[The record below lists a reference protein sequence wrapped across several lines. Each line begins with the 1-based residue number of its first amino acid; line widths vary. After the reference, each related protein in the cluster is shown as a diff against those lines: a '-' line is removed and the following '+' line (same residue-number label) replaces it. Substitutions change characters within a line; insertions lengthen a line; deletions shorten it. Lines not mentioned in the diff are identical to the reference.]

1 MNPFEP
7 PNPASPED
15 WGSAESE
22 NPSQSPVPLPL
33 RSLSHFGGKPLIWQG
48 LDLASCGYGV
58 HERDLIPGSSFN
70 MGHSLEDAHFSPDLV
85 LNPMLVVLGKAPYS
99 GNSQLSFLGSPNGD
113 FVRQQN
119 LAFQPATNLLY
130 NLFEL
135 RSSTGIWVAVEWS
148 FNDQGLEQVRQIVEA
163 RGDMIY
169 DNP

>member
-15 WGSAESE
+15 WDSAESE
-22 NPSQSPVPLPL
+22 NPSQSSVPLPL

-70 MGHSLEDAHFSPDLV
+70 MGHSLEEAHFLPDLV
-85 LNPMLVVLGKAPYS
+85 LNPMLVLLDKAPVS
-99 GNSQLSFLGSPNGD
+99 GHRQLLFWGTPTGD
-113 FVRQQN
+113 YVRQQN
-119 LAFQPATNLLY
+119 LAFQPVTNLLY
-130 NLFEL
+130 SLFEW
-135 RSSTGIWVAVEWS
+135 RSSTGIWVAVEWY
-148 FNDQGLEQVRQIVEA
+148 FVTQGLEQVRQNAEA
-163 RGDMIY
+163 SGDVIY